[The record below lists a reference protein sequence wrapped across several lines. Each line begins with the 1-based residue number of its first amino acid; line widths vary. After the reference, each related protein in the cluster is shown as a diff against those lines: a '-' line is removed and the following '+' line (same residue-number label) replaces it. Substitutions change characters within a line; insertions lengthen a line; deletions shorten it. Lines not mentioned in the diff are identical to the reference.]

1 MDDDDAAA
9 LTRAWRG
16 ARREDATRDPVGH
29 ASRSEEGAACMVVLS
44 ISDWLRRDE
53 CMSTWRAH
61 FDSAVGTAIKT
72 AAENTLTQSVEG
84 GAEERNVSC
93 RVAPPPGEEHEG

>member
-72 AAENTLTQSVEG
+72 AAEKTLTQSVEG
-84 GAEERNVSC
+84 GAEEHVSC

>member
-1 MDDDDAAA
+1 MDDAAAAA
-9 LTRAWRG
+9 LTRARRG
-16 ARREDATRDPVGH
+16 ARRWDATRDPVGH

-84 GAEERNVSC
+84 GAEEHVSC

>member
-1 MDDDDAAA
+1 VDDDAAA
-9 LTRAWRG
+9 LTRTWRG

-44 ISDWLRRDE
+44 ISDWLRRNE
-53 CMSTWRAH
+53 CMSTWRAPGSH
-61 FDSAVGTAIKT
+61 SIPQSAPPT

-84 GAEERNVSC
+84 GAEEHVSC

>member
-61 FDSAVGTAIKT
+61 FDSAVGTAINRRRKYP
-72 AAENTLTQSVEG
+72 NQFSRGGRG
-84 GAEERNVSC
+84 GAQCLLQGRTST
-93 RVAPPPGEEHEG
+93 RRGA